1 MATVEQSGD
10 RRQWGKTPI
19 RGHHPGHVEFAA
31 FEEARSRQTGSAAG
45 ARTPIHGE
53 MPVPRRLIEFEFSQA
68 ALVRRIV
75 RGAVE
80 HDMVRMDGGIVAAF
94 EIYGA
99 ETAEQDV
106 FAAARRLA
114 AAFSPDCHA
123 MVAGA
128 IGSHAK
134 RA

>member
-1 MATVEQSGD
+1 
-10 RRQWGKTPI
+10 
-19 RGHHPGHVEFAA
+19 
-31 FEEARSRQTGSAAG
+31 
-45 ARTPIHGE
+45 
-53 MPVPRRLIEFEFSQA
+53 MPVPRRLIEFEFSPA

-80 HDMVRMDGGIVAAF
+80 HDMVRLHGSIVAAF

-99 ETAEQDV
+99 ETAERDV

-114 AAFSPDCHA
+114 AACSPACHA
-123 MVAGA
+123 MVAEA

-134 RA
+134 RP